1 MNLEKKKK
9 LLFLMAIIVSWLLIF
24 IFNVLTP
31 MMSDDLFYSK
41 EVQMAGNFAG
51 VVQQEYQQY
60 MTDVYKRQLYN

>member
-31 MMSDDLFYSK
+31 MMSDDLFTPERFRWQGTLLKWCSR
-41 EVQMAGNFAG
+41 N
-51 VVQQEYQQY
+51 
-60 MTDVYKRQLYN
+60 TSSI

>member
-31 MMSDDLFYSK
+31 MMSDYLFYSR
-41 EVQMAGNFAG
+41 
-51 VVQQEYQQY
+51 
-60 MTDVYKRQLYN
+60 DVHGRELC